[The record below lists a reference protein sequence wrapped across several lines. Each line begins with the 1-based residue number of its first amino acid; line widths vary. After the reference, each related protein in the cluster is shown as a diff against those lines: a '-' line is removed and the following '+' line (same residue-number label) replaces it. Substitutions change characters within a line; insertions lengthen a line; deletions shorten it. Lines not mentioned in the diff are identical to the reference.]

1 MGKDLRTMIRNS
13 YMPLN
18 EEQRECIRWVFKSW
32 LRQVSLPS
40 TTKNRYDVRDLLV
53 DLVDEPE

>member
-18 EEQRECIRWVFKSW
+18 EEQRECIRAVFKEW
-32 LRQVSLPS
+32 LKTASLPHLDSEES
-40 TTKNRYDVRDLLV
+40 TRQLLIN
-53 DLVDEPE
+53 LIDEPE